1 MDTES
6 ELTNCLRNID
16 DKMMSKRLNFQKIS
30 IHEGPKQSPGFL
42 LWHISTSWRSVI
54 EATLKTFGLTHP
66 QFVVLAA
73 TGWLTRNG
81 DLATQAAI
89 GKLAGLDPN
98 TMSQVIKGLE
108 QKKLIERVQSS
119 DARAKHPKLTSKGH
133 TILTRALPAVEKQDA
148 EFFNT
153 LAKKELQ
160 KLIQLFQKLNE
171 NDVNTEQQ

>member
-1 MDTES
+1 MNEGP
-6 ELTNCLRNID
+6 
-16 DKMMSKRLNFQKIS
+16 NFKEIS

-42 LWHISTSWRSVI
+42 LWHISTSWRTVI

-66 QFVVLAA
+66 QFVVLAT

-81 DLATQAAI
+81 DFATQAAV

-98 TMSQVIKGLE
+98 TMSQIIKGLE
-108 QKKLIERVQSS
+108 QKKLIERIQSS

-133 TILTRALPAVEKQDA
+133 AILTRALPTVEKQDA

-153 LAKKELQ
+153 LTKKELQ
-160 KLIQLFQKLNE
+160 KLIQLFQKLN
-171 NDVNTEQQ
+171 DII